1 LFKQL
6 LPEKV
11 FCPMQDRQETQY
23 WAACMEEAW
32 ELMQRLLDYPV
43 EECGEPMVMLPGLAR
58 EQGVPME
65 FPAGKKR
72 GLFPRLFALRE
83 SLVEPLFRVAKA
95 MVRRGWLLR
104 VEDAYRPLAVQGQGA
119 TSDFVLGTALGQ
131 VRWELGGAWPT
142 PEFLYRRLACWTA
155 IVPKFANHTS
165 GSALDVTVLEL
176 DTGIEVDRGGVY
188 PEFSVRTPMDSP
200 FIGARAKR
208 NRQEANE
215 MFAAEGFLPYPFEF
229 WHYSWGDA
237 DAELAMGGKRPG
249 RYGPVHW
256 DPATGDL
263 AVEEDVLR
271 PLLTVEQVAA
281 WLERHPENNKKRP
294 AV

>member
-1 LFKQL
+1 
-6 LPEKV
+6 
-11 FCPMQDRQETQY
+11 
-23 WAACMEEAW
+23 MEEAW

-43 EECGEPMVMLPGLAR
+43 AECGEPLVMLPERAR
-58 EQGVPME
+58 KRGVPME

-72 GLFPRLFALRE
+72 GLFPRTYALRE

-95 MVRRGWLLR
+95 VVARGWLLR
-104 VEDAYRPLAVQGQGA
+104 IEDAYRPLAVQGQGA
-119 TSDFVLGTALGQ
+119 TSEFVLGTVLQQ
-131 VRWELGGAWPT
+131 VRWELDGAWPT
-142 PEFLYRRLACWTA
+142 PEFLHRRLACWTA

-200 FIGARAKR
+200 FISETARR
-208 NRQEANE
+208 NRKEMNE

-237 DAELAMGGKRPG
+237 DAELAMGGTRPG

-256 DPATGDL
+256 DPATESMV
-263 AVEEDVLR
+263 VEEDALR

-281 WLERHPENNKKRP
+281 WLAAHPENNEKRP